1 MFSRT
6 PGRFA
11 AAFILISILLDAV
24 TFGILVPVMPQL
36 ITDLTGEG
44 LGQAAA
50 YGGMLMFVHAF
61 MQFLFAPVLGNFSDR
76 YGRRPVLLISMLMF
90 GVNYVIMGFAP
101 TLAWLFFGRIMA
113 GIAGGTITTANAYMA
128 DISTPE
134 NRAKHFGLV
143 SAAGGVGFIL
153 GPVIGGFL
161 GELGPRVPFFFAAG
175 VAFTNLIYGFLV
187 VPETLKQEDR
197 RAFSWARANTFGA
210 VVQMRQ
216 YPVVIALISVL
227 FFLLTAHFAHPS
239 VWSFYT
245 MLKFDWS
252 VREVGYSLGV
262 FGMMTV
268 FVQGFAIGRL
278 TKRFGEKRTALAGMT
293 IACLSFFGF
302 ASATEGWMI
311 YALLV
316 PSSFGGLAL
325 PSLRSIMANQVPANA
340 QGELQ
345 GAITSLMSLTA
356 MIAPLALTQ
365 LFRVFTEPGAPV
377 YVPGAPF
384 YASSFLLFTSLILCA
399 RALRKTNL
407 APAAPDR

>member
-11 AAFILISILLDAV
+11 VAFILISILLDAI

-76 YGRRPVLLISMLMF
+76 FGRRPVLLFSMFMF
-90 GVNYVIMGFAP
+90 GINYVIMGFAP
-101 TLAWLFFGRIMA
+101 TLAWLFFGRVMA

-128 DISTPE
+128 DISTSE
-134 NRAKHFGLV
+134 NRAKHFGMI

-153 GPVIGGFL
+153 GPVIGGIL

-175 VAFTNLIYGFLV
+175 LAFTNLIYGFLV
-187 VPETLKQEDR
+187 LPETLKQEDR
-197 RAFSWARANTFGA
+197 RAFSWARANTVGA
-210 VVQMRQ
+210 AVQMRR
-216 YPVVIALISVL
+216 YPVVFALIGVL
-227 FFLLTAHFAHPS
+227 FFLMTAQFTHPS

-245 MLKFDWS
+245 MLKFEWS

-302 ASATEGWMI
+302 ATVTESWMV

-316 PSSFGGLAL
+316 VSSFGGLAL

-384 YASSFLLFTSLILCA
+384 FASSFLLFISLILFA
-399 RALRKTNL
+399 RTLRKTNL
-407 APAAPDR
+407 ALAAEDR